1 MNRPVRKVWAPRA
14 KACGKW
20 SRRQTISFETLKYG
34 MTFCTCRDNVWTVLT
49 NQATEHTSSIV
60 IHDVKE
66 IETWILRLL
75 SAPVPIPGSTRIE
88 LEVLSPTVH
97 EPLLFA
103 LPDHTR
109 FSLVDFPLHLPLEL
123 LGKCIRFHN
132 GRHNLSIDRSASR
145 CRYVSQGADAHP
157 DGKQSAVSVARLQRI
172 INVSHIIR
180 NHDLSAWV
188 HVPRDSAAAHVH
200 ELCRAIIARTH
211 TVCHRHSSLISYV

>member
-1 MNRPVRKVWAPRA
+1 MFGGWF
-14 KACGKW
+14 
-20 SRRQTISFETLKYG
+20 S
-34 MTFCTCRDNVWTVLT
+34 DNVWTVLT
-49 NQATEHTSSIV
+49 GQATEHTSSIV

-123 LGKCIRFHN
+123 LGEC
-132 GRHNLSIDRSASR
+132 
-145 CRYVSQGADAHP
+145 
-157 DGKQSAVSVARLQRI
+157 
-172 INVSHIIR
+172 
-180 NHDLSAWV
+180 
-188 HVPRDSAAAHVH
+188 
-200 ELCRAIIARTH
+200 
-211 TVCHRHSSLISYV
+211 